1 MKVHAVNT
9 TPVEKVK
16 LQGSK
21 GVKER
26 EAKDSSK
33 AKIDTT
39 DMYIPSKSDSE
50 TAVYTR
56 PVEAKA
62 ESSDIQ
68 SLRDESNRAFGQLR
82 ETVRQ
87 LLERQGL
94 AFKDVNGLHLGA
106 KVDAQAKAEAQAMLE
121 EGGAFSAEA
130 VSDKIID
137 FAKAISGGDKSKID
151 TLRKAID
158 RGFKEAGKAWDGDLP
173 EITKQTRKMIDE
185 KLDAWQN
192 EV

>member
-1 MKVHAVNT
+1 MKIHAVNT

-21 GVKER
+21 EVKER
-26 EAKDSSK
+26 DAKDTAK

-39 DMYIPSKSDSE
+39 DMYIPSKSSNDSS
-50 TAVYTR
+50 VYTK
-56 PVEAKA
+56 PVEAKSEA
-62 ESSDIQ
+62 YDLQ
-68 SLRDESNRAFGQLR
+68 SLRDESNRAYGQLR
-82 ETVRQ
+82 ETVRM

-94 AFKDVNGLHLGA
+94 AFKDVNGLHLGVKNDKQA
-106 KVDAQAKAEAQAMLE
+106 RAQAQAMME
-121 EGGAFSAEA
+121 DGGAFSVET
-130 VSDKIID
+130 VSDKIVD

-158 RGFKEAGKAWDGDLP
+158 RGFREAEKAFDGSLP
-173 EITKQTRKMIDE
+173 EISQRTRQMIHD

-192 EV
+192 EE